1 MEFVVNE
8 WLPEYFK
15 SDASNHER
23 QKLERFLNR
32 FLERRDKI
40 FVRRPSEFLRKIYKY
55 SKEHQN
61 NIKTY
66 VEISKF
72 IKIVLMDSERCFF
85 VDDNEFELSDEITNK
100 LIKGGNT
107 ISDKYLFESA
117 TITQTK
123 IIITT
128 DTKLKKLM
136 KDEGTFTIKLLD
148 DFLMNY

>member
-1 MEFVVNE
+1 
-8 WLPEYFK
+8 
-15 SDASNHER
+15 
-23 QKLERFLNR
+23 
-32 FLERRDKI
+32 
-40 FVRRPSEFLRKIYKY
+40 
-55 SKEHQN
+55 
-61 NIKTY
+61 
-66 VEISKF
+66 
-72 IKIVLMDSERCFF
+72 MDSERCFF

>member
-15 SDASNHER
+15 SDASNHEK

-40 FVRRPSEFLRKIYKY
+40 FVRRPSEFLRKIYRY

-72 IKIVLMDSERCFF
+72 IKIVLMDSDRCSF
-85 VDDNEFELSDEITNK
+85 VYDNGFELSDGITNK
-100 LIKGGNT
+100 LIGGGNT
-107 ISDKYLFESA
+107 ISDKYLFEAAAKTASK
-117 TITQTK
+117 T
-123 IIITT
+123 IITT
-128 DTKLKKLM
+128 DIKLKTLM
-136 KDEGTFTIKLLD
+136 IREETFKIVLLD
-148 DFLMNY
+148 DFLAKY